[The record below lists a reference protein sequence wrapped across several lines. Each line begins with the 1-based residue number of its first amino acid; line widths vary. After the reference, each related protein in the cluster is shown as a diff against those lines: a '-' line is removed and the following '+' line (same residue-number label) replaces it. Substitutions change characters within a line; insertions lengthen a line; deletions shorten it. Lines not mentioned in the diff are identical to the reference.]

1 MCPDGFVYNLEV
13 AEHHNYFAN
22 GVLVHNCHH
31 QIAPSWLRLR
41 ERLNPAATC
50 GFSATP
56 ITPTGG
62 GLAPAGFTDLVIG
75 PEPRWLMDNGFLCDY
90 KLYGAPAEIN
100 TDGVSTR
107 GGDYAVDQLE
117 QRVVEVEGSIIRD
130 WRKFNPNGL
139 STICVGVSVEHA
151 HRLVDLY
158 RRAGVT
164 AAVVDGATPTA
175 ERDDIFARFRSGD
188 VTVLCACAVVDEGLD
203 VPSATCLQLLRPTRS
218 IRLYRQ
224 LIGRVLRPS
233 PGKEHAII
241 IDHSG
246 SWREL
251 PLPDDPIEWTLN
263 ERVRRVPAEDRDVT
277 RDEGSYEV
285 LKRETVAVEDMRP
298 MMLVT
303 PESKAEA
310 LRLEA
315 RRRFHKTLHLVQ
327 SKIIPE
333 DSLRKHMSDAR
344 WLSRE
349 ELLTLQG
356 ALMLP
361 RTWAEQQLW
370 MNQVGL

>member
-1 MCPDGFVYNLEV
+1 
-13 AEHHNYFAN
+13 
-22 GVLVHNCHH
+22 
-31 QIAPSWLRLR
+31 
-41 ERLNPAATC
+41 
-50 GFSATP
+50 
-56 ITPTGG
+56 
-62 GLAPAGFTDLVIG
+62 
-75 PEPRWLMDNGFLCDY
+75 
-90 KLYGAPAEIN
+90 
-100 TDGVSTR
+100 
-107 GGDYAVDQLE
+107 
-117 QRVVEVEGSIIRD
+117 
-130 WRKFNPNGL
+130 
-139 STICVGVSVEHA
+139 
-151 HRLVDLY
+151 
-158 RRAGVT
+158 VT